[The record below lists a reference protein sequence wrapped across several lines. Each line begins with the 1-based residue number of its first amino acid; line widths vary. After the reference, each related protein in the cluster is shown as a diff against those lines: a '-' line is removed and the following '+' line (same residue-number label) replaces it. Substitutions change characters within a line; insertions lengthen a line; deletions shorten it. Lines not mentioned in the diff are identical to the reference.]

1 MEEEKRRIHEIAA
14 EIAER
19 MEAMQY
25 KPANIK
31 IFLRMA
37 RYLEEYIRHETG
49 EEFYSEELGAAFL
62 ADTIGFPA
70 IDPKPLTQYE
80 KARIRCVRRIG
91 EFQLFG
97 SITRVRLTP
106 EKSITWGLEDV
117 RIVEAYFSEM
127 QTCDLSSETMRARH
141 DHLRKLYLHMAYRSC
156 SGIKDVSAP
165 LISSFVNSLQGLS
178 PRYIKNILVTVRNY
192 FRFVYEKGYLLL
204 DWSSAVPCVMA
215 PQNKNVPALWS
226 EDEIM
231 ALLNHVDRGSPAG
244 KRDYAILLL
253 VVQLGI
259 RISDVA
265 DLRLDSLKWERKEIS
280 LIQHKT
286 KGRVT
291 LPLLDDVGWAIIEYI
306 QHGRPKVDSPFVFI
320 SVNAPYEK
328 LVSGSIASIIQ
339 RYMRIA
345 GIHQQRAG
353 ITSGMHSL
361 RHAVARRLLEQ
372 GTPLSTVA
380 DIMGHSS
387 YSSTSPYLK
396 VDIAALRECSLS
408 LMEGR
413 NG

>member
-1 MEEEKRRIHEIAA
+1 
-14 EIAER
+14 
-19 MEAMQY
+19 MQ
-25 KPANIK
+25 I
-31 IFLRMA
+31 
-37 RYLEEYIRHETG
+37 
-49 EEFYSEELGAAFL
+49 
-62 ADTIGFPA
+62 
-70 IDPKPLTQYE
+70 
-80 KARIRCVRRIG
+80 
-91 EFQLFG
+91 
-97 SITRVRLTP
+97 
-106 EKSITWGLEDV
+106 
-117 RIVEAYFSEM
+117 
-127 QTCDLSSETMRARH
+127 CDLSSETMRAQR

-178 PRYIKNILVTVRNY
+178 PRYIKNILTTVRNY

-204 DWSSAVPCVMA
+204 DWSSAVPAVMA

-231 ALLNHVDRGSPAG
+231 ALLNHIDRGSPAG
-244 KRDYAILLL
+244 KRDYAIILL

-280 LIQHKT
+280 LVQHKT

-306 QHGRPKVDSPFVFI
+306 QYGRPKVENPFVFI

-328 LVSGSIASIIQ
+328 LLSASITNIIHK
-339 RYMRIA
+339 YMRIA
-345 GIHQQRAG
+345 GVHQQRTG

-408 LMEGR
+408 LMEGH
-413 NG
+413 ND

>member
-1 MEEEKRRIHEIAA
+1 
-14 EIAER
+14 
-19 MEAMQY
+19 MQ
-25 KPANIK
+25 
-31 IFLRMA
+31 
-37 RYLEEYIRHETG
+37 T
-49 EEFYSEELGAAFL
+49 SS
-62 ADTIGFPA
+62 
-70 IDPKPLTQYE
+70 KPLTQYE

-117 RIVEAYFSEM
+117 CIIEAYFSEM

-156 SGIKDVSAP
+156 SGIKDVSAS

-178 PRYIKNILVTVRNY
+178 PRYIKNILATVRNY

-204 DWSSAVPCVMA
+204 DWSSAVPGVMA

-286 KGRVT
+286 KGLST
-291 LPLLDDVGWAIIEYI
+291 L
-306 QHGRPKVDSPFVFI
+306 GRP
-320 SVNAPYEK
+320 
-328 LVSGSIASIIQ
+328 
-339 RYMRIA
+339 
-345 GIHQQRAG
+345 
-353 ITSGMHSL
+353 
-361 RHAVARRLLEQ
+361 
-372 GTPLSTVA
+372 
-380 DIMGHSS
+380 
-387 YSSTSPYLK
+387 
-396 VDIAALRECSLS
+396 C
-408 LMEGR
+408 
-413 NG
+413 